1 MMSASEG
8 GMEKQRSKG
17 GCVNFILQISSKE
30 EGEGIKKAENIAD
43 VINGCSLTMSA
54 FPQPLSPPSDVD
66 IIFGSS
72 PAPAALTDG
81 KACL

>member
-8 GMEKQRSKG
+8 GMEKRRSKG

-43 VINGCSLTMSA
+43 VINGCSLTESSHA
-54 FPQPLSPPSDVD
+54 NPPRR
-66 IIFGSS
+66 
-72 PAPAALTDG
+72 APHCYMG
-81 KACL
+81 GQFCLVKGGHCI